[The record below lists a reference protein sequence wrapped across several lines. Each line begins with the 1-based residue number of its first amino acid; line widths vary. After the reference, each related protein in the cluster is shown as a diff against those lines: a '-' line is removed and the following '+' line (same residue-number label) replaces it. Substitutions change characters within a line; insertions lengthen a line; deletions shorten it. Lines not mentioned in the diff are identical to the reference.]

1 LGNRSNQCLRNVLF
15 LLGMELT
22 KYELTPYL
30 PYDLKFIGKGANKE
44 IQVLTGIRNDAVLI
58 KFNSVAFGDI
68 EDILP
73 ILRPLS
79 DLIPNTY
86 DEYNVVDGIEDSI
99 LITMIESLPQHCDA
113 YDEWMESYFDN
124 PEPSRILQ
132 APYEFIQVLFEQH
145 YDVFDLISQGLAIDI
160 NTLKTP

>member
-1 LGNRSNQCLRNVLF
+1 MFNVF
-15 LLGMELT
+15 KLLGMGLT

-30 PYDLKFIGKGANKE
+30 PYDLRFIGKGANKE
-44 IQVLTGIRNDAVLI
+44 IQTLTGIRNDAVLI
-58 KFNSVAFGDI
+58 KFNSTAFGDI

-73 ILRPLS
+73 ILKPLS

-86 DEYNVVDGIEDSI
+86 DEYNVVDGVDDSM
-99 LITMIESLPQHCDA
+99 LIGLIQNLNQHCDA
-113 YDEWMESYFDN
+113 YEEWMDSYFDN

-145 YDVFDLISQGLAIDI
+145 YDVFDLIPQGLAIDI
-160 NTLKTP
+160 NTI